1 MRDLT
6 GCGSRSQGRTRPGER
21 EEGQGHRS
29 TADCDEGIPGPGAF
43 GVVDGLLKALIGRL
57 DMTAVEDVGLNAV
70 SGHLVGPPLRG
81 VPVAMRP
88 GSVTTRTRLAPVRL
102 RS

>member
-1 MRDLT
+1 MT
-6 GCGSRSQGRTRPGER
+6 GRIESQASVSVGG
-21 EEGQGHRS
+21 S

-70 SGHLVGPPLRG
+70 SGHLVGHPLRG
-81 VPVAMRP
+81 C
-88 GSVTTRTRLAPVRL
+88 
-102 RS
+102 RSP